1 MIKKAIECIE
11 KLPIFDDLRGTELN
25 LIASYMELV
34 TCEKDDVIFREGDPG
49 DAVFFIIEGILDV
62 VKDKAKDK
70 NVIIAEFSKG
80 RSVGEMSL
88 IDDFPR
94 SATVKVR
101 TDGQLVK
108 LTKQG
113 FESILKEHPGTG
125 IKILKG
131 LARLLSLNLRRTSGH
146 LADIAP
152 HFC

>member
-1 MIKKAIECIE
+1 
-11 KLPIFDDLRGTELN
+11 
-25 LIASYMELV
+25 MELV
-34 TCEKDDVIFREGDPG
+34 TFGAEDIIFREGDPG
-49 DAVFFIIEGILDV
+49 DAVCFIIEGILDV
-62 VKDKAKDK
+62 VKGCATGK

-94 SATVKVR
+94 SATVKAR

-146 LADIAP
+146 LVDMAP